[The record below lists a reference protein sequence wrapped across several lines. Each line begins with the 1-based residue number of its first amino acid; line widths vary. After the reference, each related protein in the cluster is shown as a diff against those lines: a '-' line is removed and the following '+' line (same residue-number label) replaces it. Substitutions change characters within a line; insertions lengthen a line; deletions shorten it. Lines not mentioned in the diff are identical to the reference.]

1 MKFNAKQDVE
11 APIAFVFK
19 YLTDFDLWERSAMR
33 RGAQVERADNLSA
46 AGAGMAWNASF
57 RYRGKTRNVTASI
70 LQLADPNNVRIGLQS
85 RAIKGQLNLD
95 LLEMSTKR
103 TRLHAT
109 FDVTPR
115 NLTARLF
122 IQSLRL
128 ARARMDR
135 KYAFRVAQ
143 VIADIETAYDQAV
156 SA

>member
-1 MKFNAKQDVE
+1 MLELAFN
-11 APIAFVFK
+11 
-19 YLTDFDLWERSAMR
+19 
-33 RGAQVERADNLSA
+33 RGR
-46 AGAGMAWNASF
+46 
-57 RYRGKTRNVTASI
+57 
-70 LQLADPNNVRIGLQS
+70 
-85 RAIKGQLNLD
+85 LNLD

-143 VIADIETAYDQAV
+143 VIADIETTYDQAV